1 MLNASAKSIRSRD
14 ERVFSQGA
22 RMDRM
27 NMRVV
32 REMIF
37 FDQTFFLVG
46 LSSGAKLSSF
56 PAKEEGGFVRLLLF
70 GCFCSSILSDVTFET
85 YLFSFFPP
93 RLSYLQCAPGRRSSR
108 LLANRATTH
117 EIRLEHSENHKGDED
132 GRRVSIE
139 TSPR

>member
-1 MLNASAKSIRSRD
+1 MRLHIFDFYSILRKFASREPLPDGWSGIVRDRFALNASAKSIRSRE

-46 LSSGAKLSSF
+46 LSSGTKLMG
-56 PAKEEGGFVRLLLF
+56 KL
-70 GCFCSSILSDVTFET
+70 
-85 YLFSFFPP
+85 
-93 RLSYLQCAPGRRSSR
+93 
-108 LLANRATTH
+108 
-117 EIRLEHSENHKGDED
+117 
-132 GRRVSIE
+132 
-139 TSPR
+139 

>member
-1 MLNASAKSIRSRD
+1 
-14 ERVFSQGA
+14 
-22 RMDRM
+22 MDRM

-46 LSSGAKLSSF
+46 LSSGTKLRGKLSSF
-56 PAKEEGGFVRLLLF
+56 LFFLKLTFSRSFLHVYLLLF
-70 GCFCSSILSDVTFET
+70 KQQQ
-85 YLFSFFPP
+85 
-93 RLSYLQCAPGRRSSR
+93 RAPGRRSSR
-108 LLANRATTH
+108 LLATRATTH